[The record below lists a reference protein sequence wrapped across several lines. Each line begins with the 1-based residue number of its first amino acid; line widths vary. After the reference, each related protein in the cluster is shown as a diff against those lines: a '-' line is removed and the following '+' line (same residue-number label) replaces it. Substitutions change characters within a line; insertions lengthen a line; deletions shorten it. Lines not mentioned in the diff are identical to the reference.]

1 MRTAE
6 EMYDYCIEN
15 GYGHGFNKHNSLK
28 HFAVLKANLK
38 PDEEVLFPFIGL
50 HNYQSI
56 SKHDNNFA
64 YAVTDRRFLMA
75 QKKVIGQNVQ
85 SVRLDYFNDITFS
98 TGIAMG
104 IITIDTIKEQFNIA
118 VNKQDGRNI
127 YDALNDLLFG
137 DYYGE

>member
-1 MRTAE
+1 MRTAK

-28 HFAVLKANLK
+28 HFAVLEANLK

-85 SVRLDYFNDITFS
+85 SVRHDYFNDITFS
-98 TGIAMG
+98 TGVAMG

>member
-1 MRTAE
+1 MRTAA
-6 EMYDYCIEN
+6 EMYDYCIDN

-28 HFAVLKANLK
+28 HFAVLESNLK
-38 PDEEVLFPFIGL
+38 PDEEVLFPFIGI

-64 YAVTDRRFLMA
+64 YAVTDRRFIMA

-85 SVRLDYFNDITFS
+85 SVRLENFNDITFS

-104 IITIDTIKEQFNIA
+104 IITIDTIREKFNIA

-127 YDALNDLLFG
+127 YEALNDFLFG

>member
-28 HFAVLKANLK
+28 HFAVLEANLK